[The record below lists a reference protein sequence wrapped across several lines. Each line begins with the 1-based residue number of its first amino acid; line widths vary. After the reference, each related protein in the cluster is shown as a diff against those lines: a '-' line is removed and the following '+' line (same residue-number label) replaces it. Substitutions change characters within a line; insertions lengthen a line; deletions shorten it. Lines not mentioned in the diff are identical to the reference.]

1 MTLLLKQLTGRINNS
16 NVGTSSLEDSMK
28 DSDLQKFS
36 ELQEALLRMKEDFE
50 ANQKSKANNP
60 RKKSKTITEDRYD
73 DLGMILHKI
82 SKIQIFKD
90 LC

>member
-1 MTLLLKQLTGRINNS
+1 
-16 NVGTSSLEDSMK
+16 
-28 DSDLQKFS
+28 
-36 ELQEALLRMKEDFE
+36 MKEDFE

-60 RKKSKTITEDRYD
+60 RKKSKTSTEDRYD